1 MLTAGQKQLVGL
13 HERGKAGDKKTNK
26 FYLADSLL
34 PSEPAVYADPYGV
47 ND

>member
-13 HERGKAGDKKTNK
+13 HERGKAGDKTNK

-34 PSEPAVYADPYGV
+34 PSEPAVYADLYGV